1 MLAFQ
6 LAPVRVTNP
15 VAVSHKAETL
25 VMKTR
30 DSLFF
35 DVFDLLT
42 GQSRELTKLSEF
54 LVASLRGLAQ
64 IFNPAALDSTHE
76 PTVRSEMQL
85 PNSCDWPSD
94 CLSHREPPW
103 RLAR

>member
-42 GQSRELTKLSEF
+42 GQSRELTKM
-54 LVASLRGLAQ
+54 RQ
-64 IFNPAALDSTHE
+64 QTAALGSCNFCGHIAKAF
-76 PTVRSEMQL
+76 L
-85 PNSCDWPSD
+85 PRMVSF
-94 CLSHREPPW
+94 L
-103 RLAR
+103 